1 MGRDRKVADAAIVPA
16 GLAAGF
22 QESPVLPRVLPRVC
36 VGPARALYTG
46 PGLDLAPH
54 INLALTIAVA
64 WQQPFALRTWARTGG
79 WSDWRRC
86 EAAVVPSESLHHLQS
101 SGSMAFL
108 YLDPL
113 QDRRSPLSLADLLA
127 GRARLLEA
135 GPAVGIDAAFAA
147 FGLARRVPTDDRI
160 ARVVLE
166 IERHPDAFARLRDA
180 AAVAHLSPSRF
191 RARFDREV
199 GLPFRRYR
207 MWRRM
212 AVVMRT
218 LAGGGNLTDAA
229 LAAGFASSA
238 HLSSAFR
245 QVFGLPASSL
255 LALGVTIDLSGDAVL
270 PAQWVSARPRAPA
283 AAA

>member
-1 MGRDRKVADAAIVPA
+1 MDLQVADAAIVPA
-16 GLAAGF
+16 GSAAGF
-22 QESPVLPRVLPRVC
+22 QESPVLPRVC
-36 VGPARALYTG
+36 VGPARALYIG

-54 INLALTIAVA
+54 INLAVTIAVA
-64 WQQPFALRTWARTGG
+64 WRQPFALRTWVRAGG
-79 WSDWRRC
+79 WSDWRGC
-86 EAAVVPSESLHHLQS
+86 EVAVVPSESLHHLRS
-101 SGSMAFL
+101 AGPMAFL

-113 QDRRSPLSLADLLA
+113 QDRRSPPTLAALLA

-147 FGLARRVPTDDRI
+147 FGLDRRVPADDRI
-160 ARVVLE
+160 ARVVLD
-166 IERHPDAFARLRDA
+166 IERHPEAFARLRDA
-180 AAVAHLSPSRF
+180 AALAHLSPSRF

-238 HLSSAFR
+238 HLSSAFKR
-245 QVFGLPASSL
+245 VFGLSASSL
-255 LALGVTIDLSGDAVL
+255 LALGATIDLSGDDVL
-270 PAQWVSARPRAPA
+270 PADRVSARSPAPA
-283 AAA
+283 RAA

>member
-1 MGRDRKVADAAIVPA
+1 MGIDEQVADPSIVP
-16 GLAAGF
+16 GGSAAGF
-22 QESPVLPRVLPRVC
+22 QESPVLPRIC
-36 VGPARALYTG
+36 VGPARALYAG

-54 INLALTIAVA
+54 MNLAVTIAVA
-64 WQQPFALRTWARTGG
+64 WQQPFLLRTWTRTGG
-79 WSDWRRC
+79 WSDWRPR
-86 EAAVVPSESLHHLQS
+86 EAALIPSESLHHLRS
-101 SGSMAFL
+101 TGPMAFL

-113 QDRRSPLSLADLLA
+113 QDRRSPLTQPDLMA
-127 GRARLLEA
+127 GRKRLHDA
-135 GPAVGIDAAFAA
+135 GPDVGIATAFAA
-147 FGLARRVPTDDRI
+147 FGLDRRVPTDDRI

-166 IERHPDAFARLRDA
+166 IERRPEAFARLQDA

-229 LAAGFASSA
+229 LASGFASSA
-238 HLSSAFR
+238 HLSSAFKH
-245 QVFGLPASSL
+245 VFGLSASSL
-255 LALGVTIDLSGDAVL
+255 LALGVTIDLSGDDVL
-270 PAQWVSARPRAPA
+270 QADRRRGTG
-283 AAA
+283 

>member
-1 MGRDRKVADAAIVPA
+1 MADAAIVPA
-16 GLAAGF
+16 GPAAGF
-22 QESPVLPRVLPRVC
+22 QESPVLPRVC
-36 VGPARALYTG
+36 VGPARALYIG

-54 INLALTIAVA
+54 INLAVTIAVA
-64 WQQPFALRTWARTGG
+64 WRQPFALRTWARAGG
-79 WSDWRRC
+79 WSDWRAC
-86 EAAVVPSESLHHLQS
+86 EAAVIPSASLHHVRS
-101 SGSMAFL
+101 AGPMAFL

-113 QDRRSPLSLADLLA
+113 QDRRSPLTLPELLA
-127 GRARLLEA
+127 GRARLCDA
-135 GPAVGIDAAFAA
+135 GPHVGIDAAFAA

-166 IERHPDAFARLRDA
+166 IERRPDAFARLRDA
-180 AAVAHLSPSRF
+180 AALAHLSPSRF

-218 LAGGGNLTDAA
+218 VAGGGNLTDAA

-238 HLSSAFR
+238 HFSSAFK
-245 QVFGLPASSL
+245 QVFGLSASSL
-255 LALGVTIDLSGDAVL
+255 LALGVTIDLSGDDVL
-270 PAQWVSARPRAPA
+270 PADRFSARLRPGAGA
-283 AAA
+283 A